1 MPSPKTTKNAYPQP
15 QRLQFPDAEAEHEW
29 LGYAFDAYYQA
40 DVGVAESIKV
50 EEDKGRKLAC
60 AKGCS
65 SCCKSHTTIPIFPL
79 ELLGL
84 YWYVTEIMASDVRSK
99 VKLQLTDHTSGDP
112 CPFLLDGACSVHP
125 MRPLACRHFNVFG
138 RVCKEGEDAFYS
150 RREDVLTPIKSH
162 QDAAYEAMLPFH
174 GFTTPEQKQQAM
186 KSSYVQKQARVL
198 QEIDWAHLAARIN
211 T

>member
-1 MPSPKTTKNAYPQP
+1 MKPAYAKP
-15 QRLQFPDAEAEHEW
+15 QRLKYPTEEAANTW
-29 LGYAFDAYYQA
+29 LGYAFDAYHRA
-40 DVGVAESIKV
+40 DVGVAKGIQQ
-50 EEDKGRKLAC
+50 EERKARKLAC

-84 YWYVTEIMASDVRSK
+84 YWYVGKVMPVEIRARLK
-99 VKLQLTDHTSGDP
+99 PQLANHVAGTP

-125 MRPLACRHFNVFG
+125 MRPLACRHFNVFDT
-138 RVCKEGEDAFYS
+138 VCVEGEDAFFS
-150 RREDVLTPIKSH
+150 RREDVLTPLKLH

-174 GFTTPEQKQQAM
+174 GFVTP
-186 KSSYVQKQARVL
+186 VQKQEAMQHAYIQQQAKVL
-198 QEIDWAHLAARIN
+198 QEIDWAHLAARIV

>member
-1 MPSPKTTKNAYPQP
+1 MSKTKAYPKP
-15 QRLQFPDAEAEHEW
+15 QRLRFPAEEAEHTW
-29 LGYAFDAYYQA
+29 LSHALEAYYRA
-40 DVGVAESIKV
+40 DVGVAKGIKLA
-50 EEDKGRKLAC
+50 EKNGRTLAC

-84 YWYVTEIMASDVRSK
+84 YWYVTRIMVEDKRARLK
-99 VKLQLTDHTSGDP
+99 PQLANHAAGGP

-125 MRPLACRHFNVFG
+125 MRPLACRHFNVFDQ
-138 RVCKEGEDAFYS
+138 VCAEGEDAFYT

-174 GFTTPEQKQQAM
+174 GFVAAEQKREAM
-186 KSSYVQKQARVL
+186 QHNYIQNQARVL
-198 QEIDWAHLAARIN
+198 QEIDWAHLAARI
-211 T
+211 TD